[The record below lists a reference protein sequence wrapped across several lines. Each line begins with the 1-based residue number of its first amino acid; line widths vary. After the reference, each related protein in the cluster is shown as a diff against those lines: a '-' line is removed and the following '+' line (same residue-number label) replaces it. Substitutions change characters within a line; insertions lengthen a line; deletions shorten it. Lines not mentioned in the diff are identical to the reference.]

1 MTFASPMRRPH
12 ATQSEAG
19 PSALAV
25 LLHSSAS
32 SGSQWKSLTG
42 WLAPSLH
49 VMTPDLPG
57 YGTAAG
63 LDDGEDDVLADA
75 GPVIALIEQAGAA
88 AHLVGHSYGGV
99 IALAIA
105 MARPELVRSLTLIEP
120 VAFYLL
126 RNGDADDRRLLREVN
141 SIEARIRAAMDLGAP
156 EIGMARFIDFWNG
169 EGSWARLEPARQI
182 HLCRQIHR
190 VAANFAAVAQEPCT
204 LTPIRAIR
212 RPTLII
218 RGEQS
223 PGCTRRI
230 AGMLEAAIPSARLA
244 EIPNAG
250 HMAPLTHPHYVD
262 PLVADHIFAARQRH
276 MADLQRVG
284 AANFRY

>member
-1 MTFASPMRRPH
+1 MAFAAIGGVPMTFASPIRRPH
-12 ATQSEAG
+12 ATQNEAG

-105 MARPELVRSLTLIEP
+105 MARPEL
-120 VAFYLL
+120 
-126 RNGDADDRRLLREVN
+126 
-141 SIEARIRAAMDLGAP
+141 
-156 EIGMARFIDFWNG
+156 
-169 EGSWARLEPARQI
+169 
-182 HLCRQIHR
+182 
-190 VAANFAAVAQEPCT
+190 
-204 LTPIRAIR
+204 
-212 RPTLII
+212 
-218 RGEQS
+218 
-223 PGCTRRI
+223 
-230 AGMLEAAIPSARLA
+230 
-244 EIPNAG
+244 
-250 HMAPLTHPHYVD
+250 
-262 PLVADHIFAARQRH
+262 
-276 MADLQRVG
+276 
-284 AANFRY
+284 